1 MSIAPPTFTPISPE
15 EQARRDAEAK
25 RDAERKRKR
34 EVDQIITAAH
44 LPLRHTLKHKDGV
57 DRSGPWGQ
65 ELERIKARVSDGIM
79 CALVGG
85 RGPGKTQMA
94 VSISI
99 ECAWQDISSLYCT
112 ATEMLMAFKSA
123 YKSESKE
130 TEESVMLRFKRPTLL
145 IVDEMDKRASTDW
158 EQRLIFE
165 LLDRRYRDMRST
177 IIISNQTAKEFA
189 DSIGPSLASRMTE
202 AGGIIECNW
211 QSFRH

>member
-1 MSIAPPTFTPISPE
+1 MSVTIQPFTPISPE
-15 EQARRDAEAK
+15 ETARRAEEAK

-57 DRSGPWGQ
+57 DRTGPWGQ
-65 ELERIKARVSDGIM
+65 ELERIKTRVQCGIM

-94 VSISI
+94 ATLAI
-99 ECAWQDISSLYCT
+99 ECAGQGITSLYCT

-145 IVDEMDKRASTDW
+145 IVDEMDKRAATDW

-177 IIISNQTAKEFA
+177 IIISNQTAREFA

-202 AGGIIECNW
+202 AGGIIECTW